1 MERKFKGLKFA
12 LIFIFIFNFIL
23 VSCKNSEVDS
33 DISDESNIKPKYQVI
48 IKVKSTENIIF
59 SKYDA
64 KVFIDGVEQGTIKN
78 GDVEEYTLELE
89 ENNHNLKIVN
99 CEDEEIKGENDF
111 YVSDSEKFQFLIS
124 NHSDRIE
131 IEKENYEE
139 ENNNKSNSNA
149 SIDNIKKDQVNENK
163 EKKKKSDKKQNPDNK
178 TESVEKKEPVA
189 KKVEEEKPNID
200 KEILTVKNCDDLK
213 NLLLLKDEAD
223 PSIKVFAEKYRD
235 RIIEF
240 DGCITYVQNHITNS
254 GKVYNTRYD
263 VLIGGG
269 DYDPDI
275 IRGPWF
281 KFDNVNRNDM
291 GLTSEGISMGK
302 NVRVKAKVGI
312 FNEDNLLF
320 FLDPIS
326 VDDR

>member
-33 DISDESNIKPKYQVI
+33 DISDESNIKSKYQVI

-59 SKYDA
+59 SKYDV

-99 CEDEEIKGENDF
+99 CENEEIKGEDDF
-111 YVSDSEKFQFLIS
+111 HVSDSEKFQFLIT

-139 ENNNKSNSNA
+139 ENNDKSNSNE
-149 SIDNIKKDQVNENK
+149 SI
-163 EKKKKSDKKQNPDNK
+163 DKKQKPADK
-178 TESVEKKEPVA
+178 TESIEKKEPVA
-189 KKVEEEKPNID
+189 NKVEEEKPNID

-213 NLLLLKDEAD
+213 NLLLLKDESD

-240 DGCITYVQNHITNS
+240 DGCITYVQNHMTNS

-269 DYDPDI
+269 DYDPNI
-275 IRGPWF
+275 QRGPSF
-281 KFDNVNRNDM
+281 KFDNVNRYDM

>member
-59 SKYDA
+59 SKYDV

-99 CEDEEIKGENDF
+99 CEDEKIKGEDDF

-149 SIDNIKKDQVNENK
+149 SI
-163 EKKKKSDKKQNPDNK
+163 DNK

-240 DGCITYVQNHITNS
+240 DGCITYVENHITNS

-275 IRGPWF
+275 QRGPSF
-281 KFDNVNRNDM
+281 KFDNVNRYDM

-326 VDDR
+326 IDDR